1 MFVIFGYVKV
11 FVKLV
16 VISIIKNKF
25 IKMVVVKWVREDDL
39 IIDEVSVLVFF

>member
-1 MFVIFGYVKV
+1 MKV

-25 IKMVVVKWVREDDL
+25 IKMVVVKRAREDDL